1 MKRWECGIP
10 GKTQTMWEGGLFKLD
25 VTFPDG
31 MLVPCG
37 WFEMRCRR
45 DYRCRRGAN
54 LVLFSWSIEYP
65 TKPPKCTFS
74 VSLTF
79 CIYRG
84 LWFLTRIRQ
93 VHTSAFSSQ
102 RLSFRYRVS
111 LDLERRRSL
120 ETRDYHKADSSGH
133 SGSARRPQP
142 RIPGPGRR
150 VQSL

>member
-1 MKRWECGIP
+1 MVCSSWMSRFRMVCRYPADGSRCGADEII
-10 GKTQTMWEGGLFKLD
+10 GAGGGLNF
-25 VTFPDG
+25 F
-31 MLVPCG
+31 
-37 WFEMRCRR
+37 
-45 DYRCRRGAN
+45 
-54 LVLFSWSIEYP
+54 LFSWSIEYP

-142 RIPGPGRR
+142 RIPGPGRC